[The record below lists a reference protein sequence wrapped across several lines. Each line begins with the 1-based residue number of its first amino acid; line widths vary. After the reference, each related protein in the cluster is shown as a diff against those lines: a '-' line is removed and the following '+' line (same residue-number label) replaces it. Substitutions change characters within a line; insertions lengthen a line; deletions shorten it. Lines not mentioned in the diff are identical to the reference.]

1 MLDNIIRMRG
11 QTCQYLS
18 EEVMASSIKDVA
30 RAAGVSTAAVSI
42 YLNHPDTNRVSAE
55 KKKRIDYFVD
65 KLNYRKNFLASGLSG
80 RQGRIVGVI
89 IPTVN
94 PLFQNDF
101 TNNLL
106 SGAQQVLKEKGYSM
120 LFIPSSS
127 VEDYNTV
134 VSQQLR
140 ASGGCDGYFLFSTGF
155 CTRAQ
160 VTAHIRSLR
169 QAGKPFVTL
178 NIPEMEGEDIDQVII
193 PGLSSL
199 SSLGYLYERGHRR
212 ILILLGRPGGQH
224 VLRYLEGYKRFLS
237 ERGLDYDPGLVVYG
251 NYGEDESRRAVAE
264 VLKKGTDFTAVCCAS
279 DLMASC
285 VVTLLREEGL
295 RVPEDVSVTGLD
307 NSIFSR
313 LTYPRITTVDLYIG
327 EAGRRA
333 GELLLDRIERG
344 GEAKKIVMDE
354 TLIEGESV
362 RTIGG
367 IGR

>member
-1 MLDNIIRMRG
+1 
-11 QTCQYLS
+11 
-18 EEVMASSIKDVA
+18 MASSIKDVA
-30 RAAGVSTAAVSI
+30 KAAGVSTAAVSI

-55 KKKRIDYFVD
+55 KKRKIDHYVE

-80 RQGRIVGVI
+80 GQGRIVGVI

-94 PLFQNDF
+94 PLFQNDY

-106 SGAQQVLKEKGYSM
+106 SGAQQVIKEKGYSM

-127 VEDYNTV
+127 QEDYNSV
-134 VSQQLR
+134 VAQQLR

-160 VTAHIRSLR
+160 VIAHIKSLR

-178 NIPEMEGEDIDQVII
+178 NIPEMENEDINQVII

-199 SSLGYLYERGHRR
+199 SSLGHLYENGHRR

-224 VLRYLEGYKRFLS
+224 VLRYLELYKRFLA
-237 ERGLDYDPGLVVYG
+237 ERNLSFDPELVVYG
-251 NYGEDESRRAVAE
+251 NYNEKDAREAVSE
-264 VLKKGTDFTAVCCAS
+264 VLSKGISFTAVCCAS

-285 VVTLLREEGL
+285 AVNVLREAG
-295 RVPEDVSVTGLD
+295 RPVPDNVSVTGLD

-313 LTYPRITTVDLYIG
+313 LSHPRITTVDLEIG

-333 GELLLDRIERG
+333 GELLLEQIETG
-344 GEAKKIVMDE
+344 GKKKKIIMNE
-354 TLIEGESV
+354 TLIEGDSVKNIGASGNES
-362 RTIGG
+362 
-367 IGR
+367 